1 MEDKR
6 NQSSAIPSSQHGH
19 SSDHVDL
26 INEFMQ
32 NKERRNFNNGTNYG
46 FSEWLDSSHVESSS
60 FGSQGNGQ
68 NYQEWLPAEHHHHH
82 HQPQHNE
89 IDSYYMEYGNA
100 PPEQNTSSFP
110 SYDSNSLQPSPYYG
124 DMSALYHS
132 QHDPMNRGTQQPA
145 SRHRIQQVHPRNS
158 TLHTTNIGMRPQQ
171 QPSPG
176 LFTRN
181 GSYSPSLP
189 PPNLLVHQQYRPP
202 SRPYEER
209 YHQHTPPPAP
219 TQGPQYGGM
228 SSSHYDLSAHV
239 RNQGALNWSTGN
251 VQVASGN
258 NGSRQQQN
266 ATNRIR
272 YPQQQPNQMPYQNA
286 NPVLNSAN
294 YLGNSNQGRPQLSP
308 AAGGNGASNAGNQR
322 TANNNPPPPSSNAT
336 SLINR
341 SNDMAGRDIELE
353 QLIYRNAKA
362 ILAETAN
369 RCLKSVELAN
379 ALRDR
384 IGKEALQRT
393 KVLYG
398 GLLVLLELYRETFA
412 VHRIPKNDMVE
423 LLAYVAPQY
432 ASHSIQHPQQLL
444 ASQIPGYNISA
455 PNLTSNN
462 SFANGSVIA
471 PNTSA
476 PGANPLSSS
485 PKFEQPVPTLYHSMT
500 SQQIPTKCL
509 FISNVPDD
517 ITGNEIWAEFG
528 GEDIVEKVSV
538 DYQGDQRTG
547 VIWFT
552 SINAAKAALN
562 IPSLIKWK
570 DVLSFVDPE
579 DVAPPPAV
587 PSPDTPGGE
596 IDTFDSHSPLNSN
609 KTSSTSSQPS
619 FDDAFGPPPGLSEPT
634 PTSYGRNQ
642 HSSNTNSSNSIFD
655 VSVTMT
661 EDGQHQQG
669 SSHGGRG
676 RGDNGDD
683 RTFNLHVDFSS
694 FGILDS
700 NETSLSAGA
709 DSGTNVVVT
718 TSTSTP
724 SSVENSPKG
733 SFRKAAPP
741 PIVTADLTTHHVNDQ
756 QIPQPQ
762 LTGRSSVQSL
772 SPGPSPTSTPGGTPH
787 LSFTFFDTTSTVGLT
802 TLPRETLPKPIH
814 DVMNTLCDV
823 YYVPQKTWEKSSIG
837 DYLFCQAII
846 DILSGQFNGVFV
858 QMTKLKQQLKR
869 KLGGSIRIGPLKALV
884 IAYPEYFEVDR
895 TVNLVRSLKTELP
908 YMDISVITS
917 A

>member
-6 NQSSAIPSSQHGH
+6 SKITVAPQLSSHGS
-19 SSDHVDL
+19 SSDHVDSIL
-26 INEFMQ
+26 NEFMH
-32 NKERRNFNNGTNYG
+32 KDRRNQNNNGPTNYG
-46 FSEWLDSSHVESSS
+46 FSDWLDSPHVEASH
-60 FGSQGNGQ
+60 FGTNNGQ
-68 NYQEWLPAEHHHHH
+68 HNYREWLPPEQQSHH
-82 HQPQHNE
+82 HQQQQHNDLSFDHRAE
-89 IDSYYMEYGNA
+89 YYPDYGSV
-100 PPEQNTSSFP
+100 PPEQPNNGSF
-110 SYDSNSLQPSPYYG
+110 SNYDANSLQQSPYYG

-132 QHDPMNRGTQQPA
+132 QHDPNRGTQPPTAA

-158 TLHTTNIGMRPQQ
+158 SLHTTNIGMRPQQ
-171 QPSPG
+171 QPSPS
-176 LFTRN
+176 LFTRTS
-181 GSYSPSLP
+181 GGTYSPSLP
-189 PPNLLVHQQYRPP
+189 LPNLLVHQQYRPP
-202 SRPYEER
+202 ARYEGDR
-209 YHQHTPPPAP
+209 YHQHTPPPPAP
-219 TQGPQYGGM
+219 MQSPQY
-228 SSSHYDLSAHV
+228 SHYDIPSHV
-239 RNQGALNWSTGN
+239 RSQGALNWSTGN
-251 VQVASGN
+251 VQISASGN

-266 ATNRIR
+266 ANTNANNRSR
-272 YPQQQPNQMPYQNA
+272 YPQQQPNQMSYQN
-286 NPVLNSAN
+286 PHQVTNSAN
-294 YLGNSNQGRPQLSP
+294 YLGNQGRPQPSP
-308 AAGGNGASNAGNQR
+308 LGTGGAPSATASQRNGNTNTAPNASN
-322 TANNNPPPPSSNAT
+322 
-336 SLINR
+336 LINR
-341 SNDMAGRDIELE
+341 PNDMAGRDIELE

-432 ASHSIQHPQQLL
+432 ASHTIQHPQQLL

-455 PNLTSNN
+455 PNLNSNN
-462 SFANGSVIA
+462 SFPNGSVISNNNPTA
-471 PNTSA
+471 ALDGNETQ
-476 PGANPLSSS
+476 PGSNPIMVTSS
-485 PKFEQPVPTLYHSMT
+485 PKDQPSPSLYQSMT

-538 DYQGDQRTG
+538 DYEGGQRTG
-547 VIWFT
+547 VVWFT
-552 SINAAKAALN
+552 SVNAAKAALN
-562 IPSLIKWK
+562 IPALVKWK

-579 DVAPPPAV
+579 DVAPPPDV
-587 PSPDTPGGE
+587 PSPETLTGE
-596 IDTFDSHSPLNSN
+596 TTDTFELNSPLNSN
-609 KTSSTSSQPS
+609 KTSTTGSQPS
-619 FDDAFGPPPGLSEPT
+619 FEDAFGPPPGLSEPT

-642 HSSNTNSSNSIFD
+642 NSNNSSNIFD

-661 EDGQHQQG
+661 EDAEHQQH
-669 SSHGGRG
+669 SPH
-676 RGDNGDD
+676 GDNM
-683 RTFNLHVDFSS
+683 NLHVDFSS
-694 FGILDS
+694 FGIASDQTPRS
-700 NETSLSAGA
+700 DDGTSITAA
-709 DSGTNVVVT
+709 
-718 TSTSTP
+718 STP
-724 SSVENSPKG
+724 SAVDSPKG

-741 PIVTADLTTHHVNDQ
+741 PILTADLTTSVCE
-756 QIPQPQ
+756 QPQ
-762 LTGRSSVQSL
+762 LTGKSSVQSL

-787 LSFTFFDTTSTVGLT
+787 LSFTFFDTTAHAGLT

-814 DVMNTLCDV
+814 DVMNTLCDI
-823 YYVPQKTWEKSSIG
+823 YYVPQKTWEKSPIG
-837 DYLFCQAII
+837 DYLFCQAIV

-895 TVNLVRSLKTELP
+895 TVNLVRSLKSELP